1 MNFNKNLF
9 NTFKGGSALQSP
21 SLTQSSNVKSK
32 AQTQAARLASATVQM
47 MLANEGKKTACIVAL
62 NNAGD
67 GADVFKAHA
76 QKSLDEFLDNMNVSS
91 VVKDI
96 ETYVDAVPDSC
107 ANFTRFVGSITGGAD
122 ALLSSTEALIDE
134 LDQGITDY
142 EAVNLPLADF
152 HDLLDRITAELATS
166 LAGILGLVQNEI
178 EALDALRQK
187 HKAMQQALNV
197 DSLMKDDCVRPLLY
211 KLSGP
216 PLADI
221 LTSDFNLL
229 DEVL

>member
-1 MNFNKNLF
+1 MDFNKNLF
-9 NTFKGGSALQSP
+9 NAFKGGSALQSP
-21 SLTQSSNVKSK
+21 SLTQSSNVKIK
-32 AQTQAARLASATVQM
+32 AQAQALRLASATVQM
-47 MLANEGKKTACIVAL
+47 MLANEGKKSACIVAL

-91 VVKDI
+91 VVKEI

-107 ANFTRFVGSITGGAD
+107 ANFTSLVGSITGGAD

-142 EAVNLPLADF
+142 EVVNLPLSDF
-152 HDLLDRITAELATS
+152 HDLLDRVTSELASS
-166 LAGILGLVQNEI
+166 LAGLLGLVQNEI
-178 EALDALRQK
+178 EGLDALRQK
-187 HKAMQQALNV
+187 HKAMQQALTV
-197 DSLMKDDCVRPLLY
+197 ESLIKDDCVRPMLY
-211 KLSGP
+211 QLSGP
-216 PLADI
+216 SLAGI
-221 LTSDFNLL
+221 LTDEFNVI